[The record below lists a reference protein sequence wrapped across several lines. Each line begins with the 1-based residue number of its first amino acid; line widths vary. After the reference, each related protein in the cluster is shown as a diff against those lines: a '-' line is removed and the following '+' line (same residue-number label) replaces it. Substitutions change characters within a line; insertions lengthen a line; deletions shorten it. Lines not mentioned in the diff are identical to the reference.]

1 MRDLRTEQVKVSLTP
16 GELARW
22 QAEANGEALA
32 PWVRRAIND
41 MLSSPSPTAYVP
53 AEDDTNPEIETREER
68 ADRLLTQDWSE
79 KWDDLPE
86 APDLVGKCPD
96 EALHW
101 QLPRGQA
108 CPVCGLT
115 ER

>member
-1 MRDLRTEQVKVSLTP
+1 VRDLRTEQVKVSLTP

-32 PWVRRAIND
+32 PWVRRTINSLLD
-41 MLSSPSPTAYVP
+41 PL
-53 AEDDTNPEIETREER
+53 DDTNPEIETREER